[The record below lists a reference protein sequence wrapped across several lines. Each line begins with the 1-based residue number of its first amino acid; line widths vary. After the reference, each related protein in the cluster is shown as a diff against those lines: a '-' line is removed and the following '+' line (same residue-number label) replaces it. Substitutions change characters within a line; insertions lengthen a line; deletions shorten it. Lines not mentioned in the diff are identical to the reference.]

1 MNSVPIR
8 LGHHEAFTWCRD
20 LTRRRAR
27 NFYYGLKL
35 LPEPKRSALY
45 AIYAWMRHADD
56 LIDDATDR
64 STASSQLERFVS
76 NTELALSG
84 TAPGQEPM
92 WLALMEVARSWPL
105 DPAQFKMMI
114 AGQTSDLHDRIIE
127 TPDHLLEYCRQVASS
142 VGIICIDIW
151 GHTDPAAREL
161 AVERGI
167 AFQLT
172 NVLRDLGE
180 DLEMGRC
187 YLPAIQMREAHLSR
201 DSLMAWSPIDRCEA
215 LVAGWIETAKA
226 AYIRSA
232 PLDDMIAKDCRP
244 TLWAMTTIYRTLLDR
259 IEQQPRRIVTG
270 PRVQLGP
277 IQKTGIAL
285 KARWMARA

>member
-1 MNSVPIR
+1 MNTAPIH
-8 LGHHEAFTWCRD
+8 LGHPEAFKWCRD

-56 LIDDATDR
+56 LIDDATDGSSA
-64 STASSQLERFVS
+64 STQLECFVS

-84 TAPGQEPM
+84 TAPSQEPM
-92 WLALMEVARSWPL
+92 WLAFMDVARSWPL
-105 DPAQFKMMI
+105 DPKQFKMMI
-114 AGQTSDLHDRIIE
+114 AGQTADLHDQIIE
-127 TPDHLLEYCRQVASS
+127 SPNDLLEYCRQVASS
-142 VGIICIDIW
+142 VGLICIDIW
-151 GHTDPAAREL
+151 GHVDAKAREL

-201 DSLMAWSPIDRCEA
+201 DALLAWSPIDRCEA
-215 LVAGWIETAKA
+215 LVAGWIDTAKA

-259 IEQQPRRIVTG
+259 IEEQPRRVVSG
-270 PRVQLGP
+270 PKVQLGP
-277 IQKTGIAL
+277 IQKTRIAL
-285 KARWMARA
+285 QARWMARA